1 MIRRTDIIGFD
12 EPQNRIIINIFEIDF
27 SFNNVSLLKY
37 YLFYQSLYEEHL
49 EIIKIYKSLSD
60 CDI

>member
-37 YLFYQSLYEEHL
+37 YLFYQSYMRS
-49 EIIKIYKSLSD
+49 ISK
-60 CDI
+60 